1 MESEN
6 KYLKQIRDE
15 LKKKNGSTGHSL
27 YNDPNSKA
35 KYLRDIAKEIH
46 KYNGGGGGGSDNT
59 VIVNVTDY
67 DDSGDVKYVTL
78 DKSYRQIE
86 QLLLDGKDVKIYFDT
101 TSYFDRSN
109 VSLLI
114 FNPVLFLHDS
124 ITALRFLSQPNI
136 NEQESGTTLQNIYI
150 REIRQLIEDSSDTNQ
165 FIFETTKF
173 VPNAYVD
180 AVKDNVDGWYKIP
193 DFDFTELQDLCDEG
207 QVVAIRAW
215 ESDKHKY
222 EIYYL
227 DASTSGI
234 NSLIFTRTTLTEAKH
249 LTYATGIN
257 GQYTEETL
265 NTARVLIVDSNTSV
279 LHVPYSTLN
288 DLVASDN
295 VVMLKFGST
304 SYNFEGQN
312 GTVFTFSNTSVSA
325 IDQTTI
331 QIVKKTVEVPYNTTG
346 DPEAVVSPTTETITC
361 TMNNVSVV
369 VS

>member
-46 KYNGGGGGGSDNT
+46 KFNGGGGGGSDNT
-59 VIVNVTDY
+59 VIVNVTNY
-67 DDSGDVKYVTL
+67 DDSGDIKYVTL

-136 NEQESGTTLQNIYI
+136 NEQESGTTLKNIYV
-150 REIRQLIEDSSDTNQ
+150 REIRQFIEDSSDTNQ
-165 FIFETTKF
+165 FIFETIKYI
-173 VPNAYVD
+173 PDSYVD
-180 AVKDNVDGWYKIP
+180 AVKDNNGWYKIP
-193 DFDFTELQDLCDEG
+193 DFDFTELQELCDEG
-207 QVVAIRAW
+207 HVVAIRAW
-215 ESDKHKY
+215 ESDKHSY

-227 DASTSGI
+227 DKWQS
-234 NSLIFTRTTLTEAKH
+234 SLGSLMFTRTTPTGAKH
-249 LTYATGIN
+249 LTYSTGIN
-257 GQYTEETL
+257 GQYTEETP
-265 NTARVLIVDSNTSV
+265 NTASVLVVDSNTSV
-279 LHVPYSTLN
+279 LRVPYSTIN
-288 DLVASDN
+288 DLVASGN
-295 VVMLKFGST
+295 VVMRKFGST
-304 SYNFEGQN
+304 SYNFDGQN
-312 GTVFTFSNTSVSA
+312 GTVFTFSNTSINTVN
-325 IDQTTI
+325 QTTI
-331 QIVKKTVEVPYNTTG
+331 QIIKKKVEVPYNASG
-346 DPEAVVSPTTETITC
+346 DPEAVVSPSTETITC
-361 TMNNVSVV
+361 TMDNVSVV